1 MATGSKSALVY
12 RVLNTGKISS
22 QGESYKKDTSA
33 RLCILVVEEL
43 VVASPTPVL
52 LSGCLLPEECHG
64 NDSIVAA
71 TYPLHRLQADQCNL
85 QE

>member
-1 MATGSKSALVY
+1 MPSLIEPLILEKYHHKMNHIRTILHLPG
-12 RVLNTGKISS
+12 
-22 QGESYKKDTSA
+22 
-33 RLCILVVEEL
+33 LCILAVEEL

-64 NDSIVAA
+64 NNSIVAA
-71 TYPLHRLQADQCNL
+71 TCPLHRLQADQCNL